1 MNNKFYLFV
10 LVCFVYTS
18 CVYSQVLK
26 EFSVSVMPTPD
37 VPLVQGNVQ
46 FPEDALLLVYSPL
59 KELNFRSS
67 MGAIDKMNYNPDAN
81 RYEIFIKPLKQ
92 MIFVF
97 ASDYIEAKMET
108 FTPSPKEVY
117 YYKIEEN
124 LVNSLKMAEPGILTL
139 SSEPTGAEIY
149 LNSVKIA
156 DKTPFK
162 GELPGAVKIKL
173 SKIDYEDFDTTTV
186 IRPKEINS
194 LNIKLKP
201 TFRMIHLT
209 SEPSGAFVYFD
220 NQLIGET
227 PLKHQLNFKKGTLS
241 QKIQVRLQMQNYDEL
256 NDAWEVIPG
265 VEPYIKPYSLVKK
278 QGYYTITSNP
288 PGAMVYINQNPVG
301 YTPARGKIEYGT
313 HEVEV
318 VKEGYEKGRQS
329 QMTVFAENAD
339 TVNFQLALVKTG
351 EKIFTFQYTAYAL
364 KYKKDNRFALDGIGD
379 YIRSNANGYGTYK
392 VKVKYSTDDLKNSSY
407 TLQSYRSAGPA
418 CAFYSMLMPGW
429 GASKVSYG
437 KKGKWMKACFMSFT
451 VLTIGAKVLSDQ
463 SFNKYLQASSQSE
476 SDKLYSEANVL
487 HQAALVSAGLAA
499 SFYVYDIIR
508 VFRYGVKNKLKSRA
522 YKKMLRNTPVM
533 INP

>member
-1 MNNKFYLFV
+1 
-10 LVCFVYTS
+10 
-18 CVYSQVLK
+18 
-26 EFSVSVMPTPD
+26 
-37 VPLVQGNVQ
+37 
-46 FPEDALLLVYSPL
+46 L

-124 LVNSLKMAEPGILTL
+124 LVNSLKMAEPGILSL
-139 SSEPTGAEIY
+139 SSEPIGAEIY

-173 SKIDYEDFDTTTV
+173 SKIGYEDFDTTFL
-186 IRPKEINS
+186 IRPREMNS

-201 TFRMIHLT
+201 SFRIIQLT

-227 PLKHQLNFKKGTLS
+227 PLKHQVNFQKGTLS

-256 NDAWEVIPG
+256 NDSWELIPG

-288 PGAMVYINQNPVG
+288 PGAMVYINQRLVG
-301 YTPARGKIEYGT
+301 YTPTSDKIEYGT

-318 VKEGYEKGRQS
+318 VKEGYEKGS
-329 QMTVFAENAD
+329 KAQMSVFAENA
-339 TVNFQLALVKTG
+339 TPVYFQLALVRTQYKN
-351 EKIFTFQYTAYAL
+351 FTFRYSSDDI
-364 KYKKDNRFALDGIGD
+364 KFKNDERFALAGIRD
-379 YIRSNANGYGTYK
+379 YIRSYGNGYGTYK
-392 VKVKYSTDDLKNSSY
+392 IKVKYSTDDLINSSY
-407 TLQSYRSAGPA
+407 TLQSYRPAGPA

-429 GASKVSYG
+429 GASKVTYG
-437 KKGKWMKACFMSFT
+437 LKGKGVKSYFLSFT
-451 VLTIGAKVLSDQ
+451 MIAIALNMVSNQPYNQDMR
-463 SFNKYLQASSQSE
+463 ASSQSE

-487 HQAALVSAGLAA
+487 HQAALVSSGIAA
-499 SFYVYDIIR
+499 SFYMYDIIR
-508 VFRYGVKNKLKSRA
+508 VCRYGLKNKRNSRA
-522 YKKMLRNTPVM
+522 YKKLLREKPLM